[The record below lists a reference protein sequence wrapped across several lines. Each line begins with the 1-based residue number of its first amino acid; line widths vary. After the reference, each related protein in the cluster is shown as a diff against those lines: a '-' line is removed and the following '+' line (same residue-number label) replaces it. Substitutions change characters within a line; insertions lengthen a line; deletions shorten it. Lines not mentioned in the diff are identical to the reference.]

1 MSLNFPNASRSFET
15 KRNRVRFWGYDSA
28 LEITFFVDGG
38 LLAKLSPDC
47 GNGEADLLKAFDAM
61 IARIHDAARKAYK
74 GNRERS
80 DIFVLTEAQF

>member
-1 MSLNFPNASRSFET
+1 MSLSFPNVSRSFET

-38 LLAKLSPDC
+38 LLAKLCPDYE
-47 GNGEADLLKAFDAM
+47 NGEAGVLKAFDAM
-61 IARIHDAARKAYK
+61 IERIHDAARKAYK